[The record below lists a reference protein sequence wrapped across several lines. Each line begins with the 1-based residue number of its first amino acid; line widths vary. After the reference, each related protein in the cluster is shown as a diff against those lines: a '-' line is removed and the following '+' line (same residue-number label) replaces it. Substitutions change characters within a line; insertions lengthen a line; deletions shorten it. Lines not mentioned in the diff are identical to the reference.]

1 VTQHS
6 DTCSRS
12 KTNRPLNLVE
22 AEGYW
27 VGTFE
32 AMASPCEIFMEVEQE
47 ALARELLTIASAEAW
62 RVENKFS
69 RYRDDNIIHQINTCA
84 GHPIEVDDEVC
95 HLLDFAQQCWELSDG
110 LFDITSGV
118 LRRAWKFDGSNQ
130 LPDQRDVD
138 ALLPYVGWHRISW
151 TRPYLT
157 LPAGMEIDF
166 GGIGKEYA
174 VDTTLLLL
182 KAKTEAALLVN
193 FGGDIHAS
201 GVRKNNL
208 PWSIGIE
215 NPNQLDTAKGL
226 LEIKQGALAT
236 SGDTRRY
243 IEHNGKRYGHVIN
256 PKTGW
261 PIANAPRSVTVAGS
275 TCTEAGLLATLAL
288 LHGHEAKE
296 FLNSQEVMYWLS

>member
-1 VTQHS
+1 MARQGE
-6 DTCSRS
+6 TCSRGQIC
-12 KTNRPLNLVE
+12 RPLDLVE

-27 VGTFE
+27 IGRFE

-47 ALARELLTIASAEAW
+47 TLARELLTLASTEAW
-62 RVENKFS
+62 RIENKFS
-69 RYRDDNIIHQINTCA
+69 RYRSDNIIHRINSSA
-84 GHPIEVDDEVC
+84 GHPIEVDDEVS

-118 LRRAWKFDGSNQ
+118 FRRAWKFDAGDQ
-130 LPDQRDVD
+130 LPNQQDIE
-138 ALLPYVGWHRISW
+138 ALLPYVGWQRLSW
-151 TRPYLT
+151 RRPYLT

-182 KAKTEAALLVN
+182 KDKTEAALLVN

-201 GVRKNNL
+201 GVRKSRL

-215 NPNQLDTAKGL
+215 NPNRLDTAKGL

-243 IEHNGKRYGHVIN
+243 IEHNGKRYGHIIN
-256 PKTGW
+256 PRTGW

-288 LHGHEAKE
+288 LHGHEAEE